1 VDSRRGVDTPARL
14 CLTAVEQSLR
24 SVQETFAADASELA
38 VRRDRLDEHVIANM
52 LAGYA
57 RVEALVAD
65 GIDVF
70 AMGQLKQLLELNA
83 LVLCGSDEDR
93 RDDYARHLS
102 ATERRFYDLRG
113 GGIRDVVEWL
123 GAHRGDPPRERAAGL
138 YVRILCHPQLFIEG
152 NHRTG
157 ALLMSYVLLR
167 DGEAPFV
174 LAPDNAAEY
183 FAVSTALRST
193 DRRGPVALL
202 RLPGLRQ
209 RVLALISQH
218 ADARYLQ
225 R

>member
-1 VDSRRGVDTPARL
+1 MPWCGGDTARRA
-14 CLTAVEQSLR
+14 
-24 SVQETFAADASELA
+24 
-38 VRRDRLDEHVIANM
+38 
-52 LAGYA
+52 
-57 RVEALVAD
+57 
-65 GIDVF
+65 
-70 AMGQLKQLLELNA
+70 
-83 LVLCGSDEDR
+83 
-93 RDDYARHLS
+93 DYARHLS

-123 GAHRGDPPRERAAGL
+123 AAHRGDAPRERAAGL

-167 DGEAPFV
+167 DGEPPFV
-174 LAPDNAAEY
+174 LSPDNAAEY

-202 RLPGLRQ
+202 RLPSLRQ
-209 RVLALISQH
+209 RVLSLVSRH

-225 R
+225 H